1 MPTKTEKAAKAA
13 KAAKAEK
20 ASKEKGEKGEKGE
33 KACTSMQRPLLKWL
47 GGKTQLMD
55 RIVRMLPTEVA
66 GDYYEPFVGGGSV
79 LMAVLSLRRAG
90 VMKIGGTVYA
100 SDANAYLMNV
110 YRCVQA
116 DAAEVHRLLSGYLE
130 VYDGLGGSEVNRKP
144 KTEEE
149 ARTSKESYYY
159 WMRAC
164 FNGGR
169 ACVFA
174 SSASG
179 SGEDEGKDEAAV
191 QMRMRTAA
199 QMMFLNKTCFRGVYR
214 EGPNGFNVPYGH
226 YKTTPSAFSRDEFI
240 HVGELMADVVFEDGD
255 FGLQMGRVGR
265 DDFVYADPPYVP
277 VVAKA
282 KAKAKA
288 KASGK
293 AKSFVEYTAEGFDLG
308 THKRL
313 FGAVHGA
320 HERGGLFLLSNASV
334 PLVEE
339 EFGASAYERV
349 AVTARRAIHSKSPD
363 ATASELLIRNYES

>member
-1 MPTKTEKAAKAA
+1 MPPKTVKAEKAEKAV
-13 KAAKAEK
+13 KAEK

-116 DAAEVHRLLSGYLE
+116 DAAEVHRLLSGHLE
-130 VYDGLGGSEVNRKP
+130 VYDGLGGSEVNRAP

-169 ACVFA
+169 A
-174 SSASG
+174 SG
-179 SGEDEGKDEAAV
+179 SDEDETAAT
-191 QMRMRTAA
+191 QMRMVTAA
-199 QMMFLNKTCFRGVYR
+199 QMLFLNKTCFRGVYR

-226 YKTTPSAFSRDEFI
+226 YKTTPSAPSREDFV
-240 HVGELMADVVFEDGD
+240 HVGEMMADVVFEDGD
-255 FGLQMGRVGR
+255 FGSQMGRVGR

-282 KAKAKA
+282 KASGKAT
-288 KASGK
+288 KASGKAK
-293 AKSFVEYTAEGFDLG
+293 AKSFVEYTAEGFDLD

-320 HERGGLFLLSNASV
+320 HERGGRFLLSNAAV
-334 PLVEE
+334 PLVED
-339 EFGASAYERV
+339 EFGASEYERV

-363 ATASELLIRNYES
+363 ATAGELLIRNYGGS